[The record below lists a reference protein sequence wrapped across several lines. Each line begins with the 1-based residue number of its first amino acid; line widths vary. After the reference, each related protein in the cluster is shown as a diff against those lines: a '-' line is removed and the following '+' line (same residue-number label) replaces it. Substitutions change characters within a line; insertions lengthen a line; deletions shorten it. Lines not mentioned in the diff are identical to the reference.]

1 MRMTTEHSA
10 GGVVYTYL
18 GGKRLY
24 VVVSE
29 LDGHTG
35 LPKGHIEPGETP
47 RQAALREIREET
59 GLRAALHADIQLEES
74 YALPR
79 GGEKHVVYFLAYFD
93 SQPVRCDKRQVKDV
107 SLVPFPDALSMLTFP
122 GARRILTEADEM
134 LEGMRCAGGNRFFEK
149 KRFPPPPH
157 P

>member
-1 MRMTTEHSA
+1 MATEQSA

-35 LPKGHIEPGETP
+35 LPKGHMEPGETQ
-47 RQAALREIREET
+47 RQTALREIREET
-59 GLRAALHADIQLEES
+59 GLRAALHADIQLEET

-79 GGEKHVVYFLAYFD
+79 GGDKHVVYFLAYFD
-93 SQPVRCDKRQVKDV
+93 SQPVRCDKRHVKDV
-107 SLVPFPDALSMLTFP
+107 SLVPLSEALNMLTFP
-122 GARRILTEADEM
+122 GARRILTEADAL
-134 LEGMRCAGGNRFFEK
+134 LEQMK
-149 KRFPPPPH
+149 
-157 P
+157 